1 MSMRF
6 CSLSSTTRI
15 FSGIIFPRLPYGYD
29 KGKAAALAEFARHL
43 YAPAMQFNQFFGE
56 RQPEPRTLVLFII
69 DRIQLREL
77 LEKLQDVLRLDPDA
91 GILDTNLYFLF
102 SGAFPCHDP
111 YGADVGREFHR
122 IAQKIEQYLF
132 EFPFIS
138 LDHHIRDR
146 FHL

>member
-15 FSGIIFPRLPYGYD
+15 FSGILFLRLPYWYD

-56 RQPEPRTLVLFII
+56 RRPEPRTLVPFII

-77 LEKLQDVLRLDPDA
+77 FEKLRDVLQLDPDS
-91 GILDTNLYFLF
+91 GILATEFYFLC
-102 SGAFPCHDP
+102 SGDFPRHDP
-111 YGADVGREFHR
+111 HGAAVGCEFHR
-122 IAQKIEQYLF
+122 IAQKIEKYLF
-132 EFPFIS
+132 GFAF
-138 LDHHIRDR
+138 
-146 FHL
+146 